1 MKDIYGLSNGS
12 EENLVNINYLLE
24 KFNEYEILENE
35 NHNILISNLD
45 TKNIIKSEYQKQ
57 ILKYHTTIVLKKK

>member
-35 NHNILISNLD
+35 NHNVLVNNLD
-45 TKNIIKSEYQKQ
+45 TKNIIRSEYQRQ
-57 ILKYHTTIVLKKK
+57 ILKYHTTIVLKK